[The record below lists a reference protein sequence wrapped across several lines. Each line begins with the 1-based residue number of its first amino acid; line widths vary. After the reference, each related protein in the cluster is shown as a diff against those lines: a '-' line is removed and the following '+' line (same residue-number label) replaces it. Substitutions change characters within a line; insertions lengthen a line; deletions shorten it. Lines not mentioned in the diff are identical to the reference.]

1 MTLDGKDMARSRN
14 IKPSFFQNDTL
25 GELDPLARLLFIGM
39 WTIADFK
46 GCIEYRPKKIKV
58 ALLPYDDCDIE
69 QLTNNLEQS
78 GFIAIY
84 SVNDAKF
91 IKVLNFEIHQ
101 NPHKNEREAG
111 SKIPDLVKLSETND
125 LQVIAI
131 NRDKNGTDR
140 DENGM
145 NHDED
150 GTDRASSLFPLPS
163 SLTPSTPPEAR
174 GGEGRGIASI
184 PVNPE
189 VDESID
195 AFLSKVR
202 RIYDVNVLP
211 REDRWV
217 TTAIQADEAG
227 ITPDQFAFAL
237 STLLSDKSRRF
248 PVTPQN
254 ALDAALNERAKKA
267 KPLTDG
273 KPIFTH

>member
-1 MTLDGKDMARSRN
+1 MPRARN
-14 IKPSFFQNDTL
+14 LKPNLFKNEDL
-25 GELDPLARLLFIGM
+25 GTIDPIVTLLFQGL
-39 WTIADFK
+39 WCLADREGRLEDRPLRINAEIFP
-46 GCIEYRPKKIKV
+46 YRGFT
-58 ALLPYDDCDIE
+58 AE
-69 QLTNNLEQS
+69 QINGYLTVLASLEFIHRYEVGNLKLIQVLKFTKHQS
-78 GFIAIY
+78 
-84 SVNDAKF
+84 
-91 IKVLNFEIHQ
+91 
-101 NPHKNEREAG
+101 PHKTEKASELPPEANVYKG
-111 SKIPDLVKLSETND
+111 QTQITVKAPLDTEE
-125 LQVIAI
+125 V
-131 NRDKNGTDR
+131 TD
-140 DENGM
+140 EAAL
-145 NHDED
+145 
-150 GTDRASSLFPLPS
+150 TPS
-163 SLTPSTPPEAR
+163 SLIPSSLIPEAAKTPPEAR

-211 REDRWV
+211 NEQRWL
-217 TTAIQADEAG
+217 TTVIQADEAG

-267 KPLTDG
+267 KPLADG

>member
-1 MTLDGKDMARSRN
+1 MAKQRVINTYIWDDPFIHRLDQDEKLLWIYALTNSHTDLCGAYEITMEKIEFQTKIAQERILEIFAKFEAAQKIIYRDGWVMIKNFAKHQQGNSPNVRKGIARSL
-14 IKPSFFQNDTL
+14 NDCPDWVKQTL
-25 GELDPLARLLFIGM
+25 SRG
-39 WTIADFK
+39 FK
-46 GCIEYRPKKIKV
+46 GLQGASIEN
-58 ALLPYDDCDIE
+58 ALLLLPVGTTSTSTE
-69 QLTNNLEQS
+69 PSE
-78 GFIAIY
+78 A
-84 SVNDAKF
+84 AK
-91 IKVLNFEIHQ
+91 
-101 NPHKNEREAG
+101 
-111 SKIPDLVKLSETND
+111 
-125 LQVIAI
+125 
-131 NRDKNGTDR
+131 
-140 DENGM
+140 
-145 NHDED
+145 
-150 GTDRASSLFPLPS
+150 
-163 SLTPSTPPEAR
+163 TPPEAR

-189 VDESID
+189 VDESLD

-211 REDRWV
+211 NEQRWV
-217 TTAIQADEAG
+217 TTVIQADEAG